1 MLGNPVTM
9 KPGTGTKEAPT
20 VFRASVG
27 EAGDVRG
34 TQWASAMWQV
44 QPWV

>member
-1 MLGNPVTM
+1 MLGNPVNM

-20 VFRASVG
+20 MFRASVG
-27 EAGDVRG
+27 EAGDIRG
-34 TQWASAMWQV
+34 TAVWQV